1 MPWYYYLAHFF
12 AGAFFANSIPH
23 LVQGLCGNKF
33 QSPFASPPGVGES
46 SAAVNV
52 VWGWFNLIV
61 GGALLRIF
69 FPPLP
74 PPVGTLVTAALG
86 ALILGV
92 WLANHFGKV
101 RTTAP
106 HP

>member
-1 MPWYYYLAHFF
+1 MPWYYYLADFF
-12 AGAFFANSIPH
+12 AGAFLANSVPH

-46 SAAVNV
+46 SAVINV
-52 VWGWFNLIV
+52 VWGWFNFV
-61 GGALLRIF
+61 VSGVLLFYFFLLPARI
-69 FPPLP
+69 
-74 PPVGTLVTAALG
+74 GECIAATLG
-86 ALILGV
+86 ALAIGV